1 MSKLN
6 VLVYNGSGVSASS
19 RDYTLHSLR
28 TFLSHRY
35 DVQLV
40 TPKTLREEPW
50 TDNCALLVFPGGR
63 DLPYHFDLS
72 GKPNR
77 RIKEYVEKGGK
88 YLGICAGAYYA
99 CREIEFEKGTP
110 LEVLGSRE
118 LGFFPGL
125 CRGTTFPGFEYETES
140 GARETSLSLKRE
152 AWRDHWSQSPD
163 HCEVW
168 YNGGGSFVFD
178 DPQAPP
184 DGVQVLAEYEETEPK
199 QVAGVLCSVG
209 KGQALLWAVH
219 PEHPSLDSLDGQ
231 PRQEKELHRL
241 NLVRGTLGQLGLD
254 VSDGPA
260 PLPKLLPLL
269 LAAADPSLAQ
279 QIASE
284 IASRGEALS
293 DSTAGLVDRNDTFV
307 LHPAS
312 SFDSL
317 VHSARS
323 RQGTSDPEELRQE
336 HKLICVCDESIIAS
350 TSTPL
355 FNVSSYFANLS
366 HLSNGAPSIGQAL
379 LYGEVVTSTQTMLD
393 KNDTFL
399 SAIPSGLVCLASHQ
413 VAGRGRGGNSWIS
426 PAGCL
431 QFSLVT
437 RIALSESSRIVFV
450 QYLFGL
456 AVVEAV
462 RSLPGYEKVGVCLKW
477 PNDIYADMG
486 EGEGEGMERYKKIGG
501 ILVNS
506 SFANGE
512 FTIVTGCGINT
523 SNPKPTTSLNELV
536 DLHNRRTGSTLAP
549 FAPEVLLALILSKF
563 GTMWETFQVRGFEPF
578 VDPYL
583 RRWIHSDQRVTLE
596 ANNQPVR
603 IVGITPDHGLLRT
616 VPINVDRMGNEVFGG
631 GASLAGQP
639 QFIDLQPDGNR
650 FDLMKGMLYAR

>member
-63 DLPYHFDLS
+63 DLPYLFDLS

-77 RIKEYVEKGGK
+77 RIKEYVENGGK

-99 CREIEFEKGTP
+99 CQEIEFEKGTA
-110 LEVLGSRE
+110 LEVTGQRE

-125 CRGTTFPGFEYETES
+125 CRGTTFPGFEYETEA
-140 GARETSLSLKRE
+140 GARETSLALRRE

-168 YNGGGSFVFD
+168 YNGGGSFVLNPD
-178 DPQAPP
+178 GSPP
-184 DGVQVLAEYEETEPK
+184 KGVQVLAEYEETEPK

-219 PEHPSLDSLDGQ
+219 PEHPSLDSIDGS

-241 NLVRGTLGQLGLD
+241 NLVRGTLSQLGLD

-260 PLPKLLPLL
+260 PLPKLLPLV
-269 LAAADPSLAQ
+269 LASSDPSVAS

-284 IASRGEALS
+284 IASRGEAMS
-293 DSTAGLVDRNDTFV
+293 HSTAGLVDRNDTFV

-317 VHSARS
+317 VQAARS
-323 RQGTSDPEELRQE
+323 RQGTTDPEELRQE
-336 HKLICVCDESIIAS
+336 QKLICVCDESPLPKS
-350 TSTPL
+350 STPL
-355 FNVSSYFANLS
+355 FDISAYFNNLA
-366 HLSNGAPSIGQAL
+366 HLSNGQAKIGQAL

-462 RSLPGYEKVGVCLKW
+462 RSSPGYEKVGVCLKW

-486 EGEGEGMERYKKIGG
+486 EGEGMERYKKIGG

-506 SFANGE
+506 SFASGE

-536 DLHNRRTGSTLAP
+536 DLHNRRTGSNLAP
-549 FAPEVLLALILSKF
+549 FTPELLLALILAKF
-563 GTMWETFQVRGFEPF
+563 GSMWETFQTRGFDPF
-578 VDPYL
+578 VDAYL
-583 RRWIHSDQRVTLE
+583 RRWIHTDQRVTLE
-596 ANNQPVR
+596 TNSQPVR
-603 IVGITPDHGLLRT
+603 IVGVTPDHGLLRT

-631 GASLAGQP
+631 GASFVGQP
-639 QFIDLQPDGNR
+639 QYIDLQPDGNR